1 MPDMVRRRS
10 GGSGFWKRR
19 SGSPVWLSRQ
29 GQGGA
34 EQAIIAC
41 VGCSRK
47 KGPRK
52 ARNRSLQDWERNS
65 RGLAAAAA
73 AAPAV
78 QLGIFSHR
86 VVFPALFRF
95 ALMAGVVRFAL
106 MAGVVFEK
114 NIIGWLVA
122 ESWC

>member
-52 ARNRSLQDWERNS
+52 ARNRSLQDWELNS
-65 RGLAAAAA
+65 RGLAAAAAAA

-95 ALMAGVVRFAL
+95 ALMAGVV
-106 MAGVVFEK
+106 FEK
-114 NIIGWLVA
+114 NTIDWLVA